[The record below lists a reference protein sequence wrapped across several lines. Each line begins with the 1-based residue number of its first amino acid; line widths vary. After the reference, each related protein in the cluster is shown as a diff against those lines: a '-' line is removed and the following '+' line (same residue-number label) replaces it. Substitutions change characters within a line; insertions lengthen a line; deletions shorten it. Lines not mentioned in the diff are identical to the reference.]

1 MSETRQLENAYVI
14 DVGYRKEQPIALV
27 KMNNE
32 YVIGFGYEIKDNKI
46 DWQYGYYYLTDF
58 EKAKTDFKRVLAGE
72 NLADTFSEKEENKIM
87 EDYQFYSVEEVMKIL
102 KDKEKLLYVDDGCD
116 EVVIKFEDLPD
127 VIVDINTKSGMTDL
141 KIYDYQNPSMT
152 PLATTMGIFLDKC
165 NPDLREKI
173 IDRFVKL
180 QQGEIEVKDYKMIDE
195 YILEEARDKLEQEKK
210 TKAKRNKE
218 ARYMEVKIN
227 KDIREFSES
236 IFFGLSLRQFIFS
249 VIACIVAVVLY
260 FVLKPYLGLE
270 TLSWVCIL
278 GAAPFAVLGFVKYNG
293 MTAEKFIVAV
303 IKSEFLTPKKLTFK
317 ATNIYAQNFKPTID
331 KKLKQ
336 SLLKP
341 QKKKKE
347 KKDKKKKKEVKN
359 NENS

>member
-1 MSETRQLENAYVI
+1 
-14 DVGYRKEQPIALV
+14 
-27 KMNNE
+27 
-32 YVIGFGYEIKDNKI
+32 
-46 DWQYGYYYLTDF
+46 
-58 EKAKTDFKRVLAGE
+58 
-72 NLADTFSEKEENKIM
+72 
-87 EDYQFYSVEEVMKIL
+87 
-102 KDKEKLLYVDDGCD
+102 
-116 EVVIKFEDLPD
+116 
-127 VIVDINTKSGMTDL
+127 
-141 KIYDYQNPSMT
+141 
-152 PLATTMGIFLDKC
+152 
-165 NPDLREKI
+165 
-173 IDRFVKL
+173 
-180 QQGEIEVKDYKMIDE
+180 
-195 YILEEARDKLEQEKK
+195 
-210 TKAKRNKE
+210 
-218 ARYMEVKIN
+218 MEVKIN

-260 FVLKPYLGLE
+260 FALKPYLGLE

-303 IKSEFLTPKKLTFK
+303 IKSEFLTSKKLTFK
-317 ATNIYAQNFKPTID
+317 ATNIYAETFKPTID

>member
-1 MSETRQLENAYVI
+1 
-14 DVGYRKEQPIALV
+14 
-27 KMNNE
+27 
-32 YVIGFGYEIKDNKI
+32 
-46 DWQYGYYYLTDF
+46 
-58 EKAKTDFKRVLAGE
+58 
-72 NLADTFSEKEENKIM
+72 
-87 EDYQFYSVEEVMKIL
+87 
-102 KDKEKLLYVDDGCD
+102 
-116 EVVIKFEDLPD
+116 
-127 VIVDINTKSGMTDL
+127 
-141 KIYDYQNPSMT
+141 
-152 PLATTMGIFLDKC
+152 
-165 NPDLREKI
+165 
-173 IDRFVKL
+173 
-180 QQGEIEVKDYKMIDE
+180 
-195 YILEEARDKLEQEKK
+195 
-210 TKAKRNKE
+210 
-218 ARYMEVKIN
+218 MEVKIN

-249 VIACIVAVVLY
+249 GIACIVAVVLY
-260 FVLKPYLGLE
+260 FTLKPYVGLE

-317 ATNIYAQNFKPTID
+317 ATNIYAETFKPTID

>member
-1 MSETRQLENAYVI
+1 
-14 DVGYRKEQPIALV
+14 
-27 KMNNE
+27 
-32 YVIGFGYEIKDNKI
+32 
-46 DWQYGYYYLTDF
+46 
-58 EKAKTDFKRVLAGE
+58 
-72 NLADTFSEKEENKIM
+72 
-87 EDYQFYSVEEVMKIL
+87 
-102 KDKEKLLYVDDGCD
+102 
-116 EVVIKFEDLPD
+116 
-127 VIVDINTKSGMTDL
+127 
-141 KIYDYQNPSMT
+141 
-152 PLATTMGIFLDKC
+152 
-165 NPDLREKI
+165 
-173 IDRFVKL
+173 
-180 QQGEIEVKDYKMIDE
+180 
-195 YILEEARDKLEQEKK
+195 
-210 TKAKRNKE
+210 
-218 ARYMEVKIN
+218 MEVKIN

-260 FVLKPYLGLE
+260 FALKPYLGLE

-303 IKSEFLTPKKLTFK
+303 IKSELLTPEKLTFK